1 MQRSVIRIGASAG
14 YDDEPGEIP
23 IDLKPLVLAATG
35 KSVRRVGRFIQLALV
50 GAGRCVTG
58 SGMPSATAVYLASG
72 RGDMEVTVE
81 VMEELFRNGQPIRP
95 LSFIN
100 TVSNSACFY
109 IAKQLGIEGPS
120 CFVSRSGAS
129 FQAALQLAML
139 DLRLG
144 RARSALVGSVD
155 IVLHPREVHRRR
167 LHLPPGTPVGEG
179 SHWLWLTTDLADGPE
194 LADVTFFKDEVA
206 LDRWLDRQ
214 GFDPRTTLVCRDR
227 LRARAFYQTEA
238 AAVIGDFLELPSD
251 ARTLVH
257 INGDDEGRFA
267 VMVVHR

>member
-1 MQRSVIRIGASAG
+1 MQPSAIRIGASGG
-14 YDDEPGEIP
+14 YYDEPGEVP
-23 IDLKPLVLAATG
+23 VDLKPLVLAATG

-50 GAGRCVTG
+50 GAGRCVAG
-58 SGMPSATAVYLASG
+58 SGMPGATAVYLASG
-72 RGDMEVTVE
+72 RGDMAVTVE

-109 IAKQLGIEGPS
+109 IAKQLGIDGPS

-144 RARSALVGSVD
+144 GTRSALVGSVD

-167 LHLPPGTPVGEG
+167 LHLPPETPVGEG
-179 SHWLWLTTDLADGPE
+179 SHWLLLSTALAEGPE
-194 LADVTFFKDEVA
+194 LADVVFFKDQRS
-206 LDRWLDRQ
+206 LDLWLDRQ
-214 GFDPRTTLVCRDR
+214 AFDPATTLVCRDR
-227 LRARAFYQTEA
+227 LRDRAYYQTEA
-238 AAVIGDFLELPSD
+238 AAAIGDFLELPGD

-257 INGDDEGRFA
+257 INGDGQQRFA
-267 VMVVHR
+267 VMVVGR